1 MSRFGDGRNRRA
13 GARWALIIG
22 RPDLRVALQGAV
34 ELQVQKI
41 VNGLDSRVQARGSDS
56 QPTRES
62 ADGQGGDAAL
72 VQKGDLLPG
81 PSHRQRR
88 RRHGVPVWGQP
99 SNSSTLGTVSTIIV
113 RLIAC
118 LIYPFCR
125 CRMTPC
131 GSGL

>member
-34 ELQVQKI
+34 ERQVQKI

-72 VQKGDLLPG
+72 VQKGDCVPGHLTASECADTAYRFGVSPVTHPPKVRFQRSLLG
-81 PSHRQRR
+81 
-88 RRHGVPVWGQP
+88 
-99 SNSSTLGTVSTIIV
+99 
-113 RLIAC
+113 
-118 LIYPFCR
+118 
-125 CRMTPC
+125 
-131 GSGL
+131 

>member
-34 ELQVQKI
+34 ERQVQKI

-72 VQKGDLLPG
+72 VQKGDCFPGHLTDSDGAVTAYWFGVSPVTHPPKVRFQRSLLG
-81 PSHRQRR
+81 
-88 RRHGVPVWGQP
+88 
-99 SNSSTLGTVSTIIV
+99 
-113 RLIAC
+113 
-118 LIYPFCR
+118 
-125 CRMTPC
+125 
-131 GSGL
+131 